1 MSCAAAA
8 QGFRGTTFYVHFP
21 ASDGRQ
27 EPQTLWLV
35 LYETMFLNILQG
47 TKGLLIMFFNL
58 PGVSYWRVPHELIE
72 CWTLEERP
80 LLGSLRHM
88 APIRKRLSVLC

>member
-8 QGFRGTTFYVHFP
+8 QGFRGTTFCVHLP

-47 TKGLLIMFFNL
+47 TPSLVDAVGDLLTE
-58 PGVSYWRVPHELIE
+58 GQR
-72 CWTLEERP
+72 
-80 LLGSLRHM
+80 G
-88 APIRKRLSVLC
+88 